1 MGHYSDDPTV
11 LELIFSPF
19 INAVADIVEL
29 IKTIVTTPEYLI
41 YTLVIIG
48 IGVAVIWYKKEGQAK
63 KDQFK
68 NKRKRRG

>member
-1 MGHYSDDPTV
+1 MS
-11 LELIFSPF
+11 ELGETTFEDFF
-19 INAVADIVEL
+19 INYPVNALSDVIGL
-29 IKTIVTTPEYLI
+29 IITIVTTPEYLI
-41 YTLVIIG
+41 YTLFIIG